1 VSADADAAPP
11 LGPRAARTR
20 DAILAAARDLF
31 LRSGYAG
38 TTVADITEACAI
50 SRAGFY
56 SYFRDK
62 REVFTHLGRSV
73 HAECLAAVDGW
84 SDLPAPAPPAAVT
97 GWVRRYFAFMDRH
110 GAFVLAGAVAGPGDA
125 EFREASRRSQ
135 LQVARRLG
143 RRLQARQPGAP
154 AEPPEVLGLAVI
166 ALVERS
172 WLHARTPALGVDEDD
187 MVHAVTV
194 LISGALGAARPS
206 PGAVPAGTP

>member
-1 VSADADAAPP
+1 MSTDAEEPP

-20 DAILAAARDLF
+20 EAILAAARDLF

-62 REVFTHLGRSV
+62 REVFMHLGSSV
-73 HAECLAAVDGW
+73 HTDCLSVVDGW
-84 SDLPAPAPPAAVT
+84 SQLPAPAPPQAVA
-97 GWVRRYFAFMDRH
+97 GWVRRYFAFLDRH
-110 GAFVLAGAVAGPGDA
+110 GAFALAGAGAGPGDA
-125 EFREASRRSQ
+125 AFRETSRRSQ

-187 MVHAVTV
+187 MVQAVTV
-194 LISGALGAARPS
+194 LISGVLEADRTA
-206 PGAVPAGTP
+206 PGDIPAGTA

>member
-1 VSADADAAPP
+1 VSGDPEEPPP

-20 DAILAAARDLF
+20 DAILAASRDLF

-73 HAECLAAVDGW
+73 HAEALAVVEGW
-84 SDLPAPAPPAAVT
+84 GELPAPATSAAVA
-97 GWVRRYFAFMDRH
+97 GWVRRYFAFMDSH

-125 EFREASRRSQ
+125 GFREASRRSQ
-135 LQVARRLG
+135 LRVARRLG

-187 MVHAVTV
+187 MVQAVAV
-194 LISGALGAARPS
+194 LVTAVLGGSVQSPS
-206 PGAVPAGTP
+206 

>member
-1 VSADADAAPP
+1 MSADAEGPP
-11 LGPRAARTR
+11 QLGPRAARTR
-20 DAILAAARDLF
+20 DAILAAARNLF

-73 HAECLAAVDGW
+73 HAECLTVVDGW
-84 SDLPAPAPPAAVT
+84 SGLPAPAPPEAVA
-97 GWVRRYFAFMDRH
+97 GWVHRYFSFLDRH
-110 GAFVLAGAVAGPGDA
+110 GAFVLAGAVAGPADA

-154 AEPPEVLGLAVI
+154 AETPAVLGLAVI

-172 WLHARTPALGVDEDD
+172 WLHARTPALGVDEGD
-187 MVHAVTV
+187 MVQAVTV
-194 LISGALGAARPS
+194 LITGVLGAGP
-206 PGAVPAGTP
+206 PTDGAVPGGTP